1 MPRTVSKQQ
10 STTPCSKIESSPL
23 AAGSYARASISRVKR
38 YSRRT
43 FSPRRISSANGEAIP
58 FIAGITCERLPDDLD
73 AFPVDL
79 STTIAWG
86 QLTTSLADGIL
97 TVANSDISADWAGL
111 RFSPHTPVTLT
122 AQQMRQGYL
131 VFEIN
136 GGNDPFGCHK
146 GNTSLQVSC
155 PKGFHRLNLS
165 VDSNPNT
172 FQLRRIPLARWQD
185 KSKAPTFDISS
196 IAFQYTGTGKTAGF
210 QLRNVRLEVPKAP

>member
-1 MPRTVSKQQ
+1 
-10 STTPCSKIESSPL
+10 
-23 AAGSYARASISRVKR
+23 
-38 YSRRT
+38 
-43 FSPRRISSANGEAIP
+43 
-58 FIAGITCERLPDDLD
+58 
-73 AFPVDL
+73 
-79 STTIAWG
+79 
-86 QLTTSLADGIL
+86 
-97 TVANSDISADWAGL
+97 
-111 RFSPHTPVTLT
+111 
-122 AQQMRQGYL
+122 MRQGYL

-146 GNTSLQVSC
+146 GNTSLQVCC